1 MPMPAIE
8 FEGVSIHYE
17 LCGPPS
23 APTLVFSTSLGSD
36 LHMWDKVVPFLE
48 QDFRILR
55 YDTRGHGSSS
65 TPALPWSI
73 EMLAADLIALL
84 NAHSI
89 ERAHFCGLSLG
100 GLVGLWLALHSP
112 ERINRLVLANTAAR
126 IGSREMWET
135 RIATVKSQGMAA
147 LARATIDRWFTPRF
161 ILHHPDDVETIR
173 SMIEQ
178 TSPEGYIGCCGVLRD
193 TDLRPGLSRIQAPCL
208 VIAGTHDPAT
218 PPADGR
224 LLESGLRH
232 ARYLELAAA
241 HLSAWEQ
248 PEKFAEAVRTFL
260 FREEQANG

>member
-1 MPMPAIE
+1 MPAIE
-8 FEGVSIHYE
+8 LEGVSINYQ
-17 LCGPPS
+17 LSGPAS
-23 APTLVFSTSLGSD
+23 ARTLVFSNSLGSD

-48 QDFRILR
+48 HDFRILR
-55 YDTRGHGSSS
+55 YDARGHGSSS

-73 EMLAADLIALL
+73 EMLAGDLIALL
-84 NAHSI
+84 NAYSI

-100 GLVGLWLALHSP
+100 GLVGLWLATHSP
-112 ERINRLVLANTAAR
+112 ERIQRLVLANTAAR

-161 ILHHPDDVETIR
+161 VRHHPDQVDAIR
-173 SMIEQ
+173 SMIEL
-178 TSPEGYIGCCGVLRD
+178 TPPEGYVGCCGVLRD
-193 TDLRPGLSRIQAPCL
+193 TDLRPGLVRIQAPCL

-224 LLESGLRH
+224 LLASGLRH
-232 ARYLELAAA
+232 ARYLELATA

-248 PEKFAEAVRTFL
+248 PMEFAEALRTFL
-260 FREEQANG
+260 FEEEQRNG